1 MRFKIFVNKPHIPFP
16 LFVVGCFWVCVFLHS
31 FSLCAKSISYDQ
43 LKALSF
49 AGIITGISNTHSIRL
64 MEMKRTKHMH
74 SWCDAKVQRTGYCA
88 KTMQK
93 YFGGSF
99 FLRNDWKKERT
110 QKEGKQK
117 MDIVTNDRKRTP
129 KNTEWRGSEWL
140 FCERRKHCNVWQWNV
155 WINSSMYLRKL
166 YRLWY

>member
-1 MRFKIFVNKPHIPFP
+1 MRFKIFFHY
-16 LFVVGCFWVCVFLHS
+16 LLSVVFGCVFLHS

-64 MEMKRTKHMH
+64 MEMKPNKTHAQLKWCEGAMH
-74 SWCDAKVQRTGYCA
+74 WILCKNYAEIFRRFV
-88 KTMQK
+88 
-93 YFGGSF
+93 

-140 FCERRKHCNVWQWNV
+140 FCERRKHCNVWQWNA